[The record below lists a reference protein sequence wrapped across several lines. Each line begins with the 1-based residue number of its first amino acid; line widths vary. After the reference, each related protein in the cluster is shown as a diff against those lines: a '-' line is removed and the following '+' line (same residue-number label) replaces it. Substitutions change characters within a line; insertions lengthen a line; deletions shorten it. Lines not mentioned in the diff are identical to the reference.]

1 MNFDLGLSPAE
12 LVEAIEARHSVRA
25 YHAGR
30 PIAPEII
37 AKLSA
42 TLKALSDEVD
52 GLRMQLVV
60 NEPRAFGGRWASYGN
75 FRGVENYI
83 VISTRRGCDIDVKV
97 GEQGEKIVLLAQHLG
112 LNTCWVGLT
121 YSKVPEAFLIPA
133 DEKVRCVI
141 AIGYG
146 IDGAGRQHKV
156 KTPEQVSNVE
166 PDFPDWFKEGVR
178 LALLAPTAVN
188 QQKFYFRLM
197 PDGVTV
203 RSTTRFSLVGYTGID
218 LGIARLHFAIGS
230 GREAVL

>member
-12 LVEAIEARHSVRA
+12 LVEAIESRHSVRM
-25 YHAGR
+25 YHADR
-30 PIAPEII
+30 PLAPETVSRLYD
-37 AKLSA
+37 ALAALSA
-42 TLKALSDEVD
+42 EVD
-52 GLRMQLVV
+52 GLTMQLVV

-75 FRGVENYI
+75 FKGVENYI
-83 VISTRRGCDIDVKV
+83 VISTRRGSGLDVKI
-97 GEQGEKIVLLAQHLG
+97 GEQGEKVVLLAQHLG

-121 YSKVPEAFLIPA
+121 YSKIPGAFSVPAG
-133 DEKVRCVI
+133 EKVRCVI

-146 IDGAGRQHKV
+146 VEGAIHPHKI

-197 PDGVTV
+197 PDGATV
-203 RSTTRFSLVGYTGID
+203 RSTTRFSLLGYTGID

>member
-12 LVEAIEARHSVRA
+12 LVEAIESRHSVRA
-25 YHAGR
+25 YHVSR
-30 PIAPEII
+30 PIAPEIVTR
-37 AKLSA
+37 LVE
-42 TLKALSDEVD
+42 TLRELSDEVD

-75 FRGVENYI
+75 FKGVENYI
-83 VISTRRGCDIDVKV
+83 VISTRRGSNLDVKV

-121 YSKVPEAFLIPA
+121 YSKVPDAFTVAA

-146 IDGAGRQHKV
+146 VEGASRQHKI
-156 KTPEQVSNVE
+156 KSPEQVSNVE

-197 PDGVTV
+197 TDGVTV
-203 RSTTRFSLVGYTGID
+203 RSTTRFSLIGYTGID

-230 GREAVL
+230 GRDPIL

>member
-25 YHAGR
+25 YHADR
-30 PIAPEII
+30 PLAPEIVGRLYD
-37 AKLSA
+37 AVRH
-42 TLKALSDEVD
+42 LSDEVD
-52 GLRMQLVV
+52 GLRMQLIV

-75 FRGVENYI
+75 FKGVENYV
-83 VISTRRGCDIDVKV
+83 VISTRRGSDVDIQV

-112 LNTCWVGLT
+112 LNSCWVGLT
-121 YSKVPEAFLIPA
+121 YNNIPEVFAIPA
-133 DEKVRCVI
+133 NEKVRCVI
-141 AIGYG
+141 ALGYG
-146 IDGAGRQHKV
+146 IENAIRHHKI
-156 KTPEQVSNVE
+156 KTPQQVSNIE

-203 RSTTRFSLVGYTGID
+203 RSTTRFSLVGYTRID
-218 LGIARLHFAIGS
+218 LGIARLHFAIGA
-230 GREAVL
+230 GREATL